1 MPKQKFN
8 SVDVAAEVAE
18 LRRLVVGSWLAN
30 IYDLDDKRTF
40 LLKFTKSGGRTESG
54 EGEKTVLLLESG
66 ARFHTTSYVRERK
79 ADAPSKLNA
88 KLRMHLKGKRLNAV
102 CQLGRDRAVE
112 FVFGANDTKHSL
124 VLELYA
130 QGKVV
135 LLDKNVFILTL
146 LSPVRYDDAGL
157 VMLGNHSYDRKR
169 FRARNSLREVS
180 VFDVETAL
188 ATGDVF
194 RRVDEVTEHTG
205 VEGNDVQVKRT
216 TTDGEGDDDGVARS
230 ADAAD
235 TAAAAASKTISK
247 DAEKASSRSPRTLRE
262 ALCRAFGFS
271 PQTADWVA
279 AKAGAEDGGITKLPF
294 SGDTNAENARLVQ
307 NVANALGELRDWL
320 DGVADGSI
328 QNIEGHAEETFLFE
342 SVLPE
347 DAEILAVDAE
357 NSAAHKKGAWVSESF
372 SPFPFIASGEDDFD
386 ASSLNAPHENRDAR
400 VRRSLD
406 PRGFD
411 ALVDAHFASIERLAD
426 QRARTRALLNANKKA
441 DKVKKDQERRANDLR
456 REERLQETRAT
467 LIEYNLSKVDAVISA
482 VNSLL
487 ASGQSW
493 VEIER
498 FVEDEKKHG
507 NPVAGLVKHL
517 DLKNNAVTVGLTN
530 RLDDESQYEDVS
542 FETSSDA
549 ANDSPGG
556 ESESSRKKPRKPSVA
571 VTLDLSL
578 SAYANAREHFD
589 KKKRHA
595 AKLTKT
601 ENQSGR
607 ALESAR
613 RDSDA
618 RVKKVSNPK
627 ENRCRVGFARSDPR
641 VVREV
646 PLVHHPGELFGSL
659 RARREP
665 DELAGQ
671 EIHGAARRVC
681 PRGRRQSAG
690 DDRQGAV

>member
-1 MPKQKFN
+1 
-8 SVDVAAEVAE
+8 
-18 LRRLVVGSWLAN
+18 
-30 IYDLDDKRTF
+30 
-40 LLKFTKSGGRTESG
+40 
-54 EGEKTVLLLESG
+54 LLLESG

-102 CQLGRDRAVE
+102 CQLGRDRVVE

-130 QGKVV
+130 QGNLV
-135 LLDKNVFILTL
+135 LLDKNDLILTL
-146 LSPVRYDDAGL
+146 LRPVRDDDAGL
-157 VMLGNHSYDRKR
+157 VMLGNHLYDRKR
-169 FRARNSLREVS
+169 FRARNSLWEVS
-180 VFDVETAL
+180 VSDVETAL

-194 RRVDEVTEHTG
+194 VRRVDEVTEHTG
-205 VEGNDVQVKRT
+205 TEENDGKVKRT

-235 TAAAAASKTISK
+235 TKKISK
-247 DAEKASSRSPRTLRE
+247 DVEKASSRSPRTLRE

-294 SGDTNAENARLVQ
+294 SGDENALVQ
-307 NVANALGELRDWL
+307 NLAKALGELQDWL
-320 DGVADGSI
+320 DGVSDGSI
-328 QNIEGHAEETFLFE
+328 QNIEGHAEETFLCLE
-342 SVLPE
+342 TNCVLPE

-357 NSAAHKKGAWVSESF
+357 TSAAQKKGAWVSESF
-372 SPFPFIASGEDDFD
+372 SPFPFVPSGEDEKD
-386 ASSLNAPHENRDAR
+386 SENRDAR

-456 REERLQETRAT
+456 REEALQETRAT
-467 LIEYNLSKVDAVISA
+467 LIEYNLEKVDAVISA

-530 RLDDESQYEDVS
+530 RLDDESRYSREK
-542 FETSSDA
+542 
-549 ANDSPGG
+549 GG
-556 ESESSRKKPRKPSVA
+556 
-571 VTLDLSL
+571 D
-578 SAYANAREHFD
+578 
-589 KKKRHA
+589 
-595 AKLTKT
+595 
-601 ENQSGR
+601 
-607 ALESAR
+607 
-613 RDSDA
+613 
-618 RVKKVSNPK
+618 PK

-665 DELAGQ
+665 DELTGQ

-681 PRGRRQSAG
+681 KSGRRQSAG